1 MGRSPIVLVVSDD
14 AVLRE
19 LLRGLLVRER
29 IRAIEVD
36 SPDEALAICREE
48 RPALL
53 VIDSIV
59 ETDEVSAF
67 LGRIAFAR
75 SEAPP
80 PVLLLAGSGCSADVA
95 RHEAVSET
103 LYAPFAA
110 PALVAAV
117 RRHLASGTGTSHTRL
132 RAALPGDDGL
142 EKPKASSGDD
152 E

>member
-1 MGRSPIVLVVSDD
+1 MGRSAIVLVVSDD
-14 AVLRE
+14 PVLRE

-36 SPDEALAICREE
+36 SPEEALSICRDE
-48 RPALL
+48 RPGLL
-53 VIDSIV
+53 VVDSIV
-59 ETDEVSAF
+59 ETDDVSTL
-67 LGRIAFAR
+67 LGRLLFAR

-80 PVLLLAGSGCSADVA
+80 PVLLLAGSGCSADVT

-110 PALVAAV
+110 PTLVAAV
-117 RRHLASGTGTSHTRL
+117 HRHLASGTATSHTRL
-132 RAALPGDDGL
+132 RAATPDG
-142 EKPKASSGDD
+142 EGVKKASSGDD